1 MICVRLSKISSH
13 CDDWYLFK
21 VRLSRKVA
29 AFDIAY
35 TVFACRVAC
44 DRGISWCK
52 IQIRGLRYAT
62 WSILDFDEF
71 CFPKMVILMS
81 HKLCCL
87 CAYRVIVGYQS
98 GQTLAARHLQQLPCT
113 TTSKQ
118 VMASLM
124 YEQGLR
130 GYWMFSTTGWWMGL
144 LWTGQSCPGP
154 FMWHSCLCRW
164 LEWTVKLGM
173 DTECWDIRVAHPG
186 YIDICSKLNWST
198 NGDKDSEI
206 ECWLAIYPST

>member
-1 MICVRLSKISSH
+1 MIWFWWRFNDLCKSKISLH

-44 DRGISWCK
+44 DRGISWRK

-81 HKLCCL
+81 HKLFCL

-118 VMASLM
+118 VMASLT

-130 GYWMFSTTGWWMGL
+130 GYLMFSTTGCDGWDCCEPDKVVL
-144 LWTGQSCPGP
+144 DP
-154 FMWHSCLCRW
+154 LC
-164 LEWTVKLGM
+164 GIHASA
-173 DTECWDIRVAHPG
+173 D
-186 YIDICSKLNWST
+186 
-198 NGDKDSEI
+198 DSNER
-206 ECWLAIYPST
+206 